1 MGVNGGVETDAPVIF
16 GLFEGLEDDGVA
28 GAAWVDRLRLTFSF
42 LTSPISFAL
51 AALD

>member
-1 MGVNGGVETDAPVIF
+1 MGVNEGVETDAPVIL
-16 GLFEGLEDDGVA
+16 GLFVGLEDDGVA
-28 GAAWVDRLRLTFSF
+28 GAWVDRLRLTFSF

>member
-1 MGVNGGVETDAPVIF
+1 MGVNEGVETDDPVVF
-16 GLFEGLEDDGVA
+16 GLFEDLEDDGVA
-28 GAAWVDRLRLTFSF
+28 GAWVDRLRLTFSF

>member
-1 MGVNGGVETDAPVIF
+1 MGVNEGVETDAPVIL
-16 GLFEGLEDDGVA
+16 GRFEGLDDGVA
-28 GAAWVDRLRLTFSF
+28 GAWVDRLRLTFSF